1 MKMFK
6 TTVFLCIVTVLF
18 SSGAVEAKAEAK
30 ISAAKPFQA
39 EQNLKLYQK
48 SMETTQL
55 DHQEGSGDDY
65 DDDYDEDDD
74 DDYYYD
80 DDDEYS
86 GDDDWLESD
95 PADVEAELIPDHDH
109 SDFHFKEDHVAK
121 DNEDIDDDD
130 DLLYEYNNEYYY
142 EEDYLDQV
150 EQDLESSNDADD
162 EVIVTVKQD
171 DPISNGDPI
180 KYIFQPSYIFLML
193 TSALISFAIFIL
205 AFILCRRSVQRQHKK
220 NHMVPFVVS
229 SRDFTSTTATSSSKY
244 SSSSPIVKNYQR
256 VPTSTKE
263 LMQHSSVVEMQMNQN
278 QSERP
283 LLDRLT

>member
-65 DDDYDEDDD
+65 VDDYDEDDD

-121 DNEDIDDDD
+121 DEDIDDD

>member
-6 TTVFLCIVTVLF
+6 TTVFLCVVLF

-65 DDDYDEDDD
+65 DDDYDEE
-74 DDYYYD
+74 
-80 DDDEYS
+80 DDEYS

-171 DPISNGDPI
+171 QDPISNDPI

-229 SRDFTSTTATSSSKY
+229 SRDFTSTASSSKY

>member
-6 TTVFLCIVTVLF
+6 TTVFLCIVVLF

-30 ISAAKPFQA
+30 ISAAKPFLA
-39 EQNLKLYQK
+39 EQNMKLYQK

-55 DHQEGSGDDY
+55 DQQEGSGDDY
-65 DDDYDEDDD
+65 DDDYDQDD
-74 DDYYYD
+74 DDYFY

-95 PADVEAELIPDHDH
+95 PADVEAELIPDDH

-121 DNEDIDDDD
+121 NEDDDDDDD
-130 DLLYEYNNEYYY
+130 DLLYEYNSEYYY

-171 DPISNGDPI
+171 QDPISNDPI

-229 SRDFTSTTATSSSKY
+229 SRDFTSTASSSSKY